1 MKSGETEVLDDALA
15 ILKALLQGE
24 EVSKTKN
31 VLLYEKYRYS
41 TDIEEMLFHI
51 AGKLELRVY
60 SGNDRLFICPEVGS
74 KLFGWSNEELR
85 SKITYISNN
94 SELFTGYF
102 IIMTLITMFYREAYP
117 DTPVAYIKINDLVES
132 ISKRFESL
140 LTIEDLETVSQD
152 NQFDFTDICK
162 VWQRLPDAREG
173 VSGGKN
179 DKVSFVEVICKFLS
193 NEKLIV
199 LDLNQRIIY
208 PTERFKTIIWNYYED
223 RDNRKDLL
231 SFVRSLEVSSECPTS
246 IV

>member
-1 MKSGETEVLDDALA
+1 MMPETTEVLDEALA

-24 EVSKTKN
+24 EVSKNKN
-31 VLLYEKYRYS
+31 VLLYEKYRYR
-41 TDIEEMLFHI
+41 TDVEEMLYHI

-60 SGNDRLFICPEVGS
+60 SGNDRLFICPETGS
-74 KLFGWSNEELR
+74 RLFGWSNEELR
-85 SKITYISNN
+85 RRISYITTN

-132 ISKRFESL
+132 VSKRMETL
-140 LTIEDLETVSQD
+140 AQMEDLEKVSAE
-152 NQFDFTDICK
+152 NQVDFLEISK

-179 DKVSFVEVICKFLS
+179 DKVAFVENICRFLHE
-193 NEKLIV
+193 EKLIV
-199 LDLNQRIIY
+199 LDFSQRIIY

-231 SFVRSLEVSSECPTS
+231 AFVKGLEV
-246 IV
+246 VR